1 MSLDTKFRPYR
12 YADVLGQRGT
22 VQILRQFVKAGAG
35 FYQSYLFAGPFGSG
49 KTTLGRI
56 LARALLCEAP
66 IEGEPCDACTSCR
79 SILDNGSSDN
89 FVEVDAATNSG
100 KADVKRITEE
110 IEYATFSGRR
120 RLYLFDEAHRLSQD
134 ALDALLKPMEETVG
148 DSEDKRLVCIFC
160 TTEPERMKATILS
173 RCAPAFYI
181 ETIKPE
187 VVADRLAYVC
197 DAEGIQYDRESLVLI
212 AERTECHIRD
222 CLKAVEGVS
231 MLGSVTLDTVKSYLH
246 LDLNQSYLDLLLA
259 LGGESF
265 APAATVL
272 RHLQGKASP
281 LTCYERLAELC
292 LMAYKF
298 HTGLDTNPPSYWD
311 RDALRQVGERH
322 GARLVELASFFASK
336 PSRASFSAL
345 ECDLLMSHNGQAV
358 VAPAVSAPVSVS
370 RVASQPSPTPVTPV
384 PAPHA
389 STPTPVTAAAPL
401 AGTVVVGGVKVDPR
415 AQRRADTNPQPQ
427 GLELSTKDFGSL
439 VARVVAELA
448 WTNGTVRH
456 G

>member
-1 MSLDTKFRPYR
+1 MSLDTKYRPYR

-22 VQILRQFVKAGAG
+22 VQILRQFVKTGAG

-66 IEGEPCDACTSCR
+66 VEGEPCDACTSCL

-89 FVEVDAATNSG
+89 FMEVDAATNSG

-110 IEYATFSGRR
+110 IDYATFSGRR

-148 DSEDKRLVCIFC
+148 DTEDKRLVCIFC

-187 VVADRLAYVC
+187 VVADRLVTVC
-197 DAEGIQYDRESLVLI
+197 EAEGIQYERDALVLI

-231 MLGSVTLDTVKSYLH
+231 MLGGVTLPTVKEYLH
-246 LDLNQSYLDLLLA
+246 LDLNQSYLDLLLG
-259 LGGESF
+259 LGGPSF
-265 APAATVL
+265 APVSAVL

-292 LMAYKF
+292 LMAYKY
-298 HTGLDTNPPSYWD
+298 HAGLDTNPPSYWD
-311 RDALRQVGERH
+311 RDALRQAGERH
-322 GARLVELASFFASK
+322 GVRLVELATFFASK
-336 PSRASFSAL
+336 PSKATFSAL
-345 ECDLLMSHNGQAV
+345 ECDLLLSHNGHVLAAP
-358 VAPAVSAPVSVS
+358 VAAAPVSVS
-370 RVASQPSPTPVTPV
+370 RSAPAAPAPSVVPTTSSPVTPSA
-384 PAPHA
+384 PAA
-389 STPTPVTAAAPL
+389 S
-401 AGTVVVGGVKVDPR
+401 VVVGGVKVDPR
-415 AQRRADTNPQPQ
+415 AQRREASPQPN
-427 GLELSTKDFGSL
+427 GLELSPAEFGGM
-439 VARVVAELA
+439 VARMVAELT
-448 WTNGTVRH
+448 WTSGTAKH

>member
-1 MSLDTKFRPYR
+1 MALDTRYRPST

-22 VQILRQFVKAGAG
+22 VTILRQFVKTGAG
-35 FYQSYLFAGPFGSG
+35 FHQSYLFAGPFGSG

-56 LARALLCEAP
+56 LARALLCEQP
-66 IEGEPCDACTSCR
+66 VDGEPCDACTSCR
-79 SILDNGSSDN
+79 SILDNGSSDT
-89 FVEVDAATNSG
+89 FIEVDAATNSG

-173 RCAPAFYI
+173 RCAPAFFI
-181 ETIKPE
+181 ETIKPDT
-187 VVADRLAYVC
+187 VADRLVHVC
-197 DAEGIQYDRESLVLI
+197 ETEGIAYEREALVLI

-231 MLGSVTLDTVKSYLH
+231 MLGGVTLETVKTYLH
-246 LDLNQSYLDLLLA
+246 LDLNQSYMTLLLA
-259 LGGESF
+259 LGSGDF
-265 APAATVL
+265 APASAVL
-272 RHLQGKASP
+272 RHLQGKASA

-298 HTGLDTNPPSYWD
+298 QMGLDTNPPSYWD
-311 RDALRQVGERH
+311 RDQLKQVGERH
-322 GARLVELASFFASK
+322 GARLVELASFFSSK
-336 PSRASFSAL
+336 PSRASYSAL
-345 ECDLLMSHNGQAV
+345 ECDLLMAHNGQAL
-358 VAPAVSAPVSVS
+358 VAPAAAAPVALAAASVAASPSAPV
-370 RVASQPSPTPVTPV
+370 AIPSATPPPPTTN
-384 PAPHA
+384 
-389 STPTPVTAAAPL
+389 SL
-401 AGTVVVGGVKVDPR
+401 GTVVAVGGVKVDPR
-415 AQRRADTNPQPQ
+415 AQRRADTVQPTT
-427 GLELSTKDFGSL
+427 GLELSPKDFGRL
-439 VARVVAELA
+439 VARMVEELA
-448 WTNGTVRH
+448 WTNGTAKH

>member
-1 MSLDTKFRPYR
+1 MARLIRRSAPWAAPVY
-12 YADVLGQRGT
+12 DVTVAGT
-22 VQILRQFVKAGAG
+22 HSF
-35 FYQSYLFAGPFGSG
+35 FAASGPTPSKGV
-49 KTTLGRI
+49 
-56 LARALLCEAP
+56 LAHNC
-66 IEGEPCDACTSCR
+66 
-79 SILDNGSSDN
+79 
-89 FVEVDAATNSG
+89 
-100 KADVKRITEE
+100 
-110 IEYATFSGRR
+110 
-120 RLYLFDEAHRLSQD
+120 HRLSAD

-160 TTEPERMKATILS
+160 TTEPEKVKGTILS

-187 VVADRLAYVC
+187 VVADRLAIVC
-197 DAEGIQYDRESLVLI
+197 DAEGIAYERDALVLI

-231 MLGSVTLDTVKSYLH
+231 MLGGALSDTVKSYLH

-259 LGGESF
+259 LGGDSF
-265 APAATVL
+265 APAAKVL

-311 RDALRQVGERH
+311 RDALKQVGDRH
-322 GARLVELASFFASK
+322 GARLIELASFFSSK
-336 PSRASFSAL
+336 PSRASYSAL

-358 VAPAVSAPVSVS
+358 VAPAVQAPVSVS
-370 RVASQPSPTPVTPV
+370 RAPINSVTPEASAPAPASV
-384 PAPHA
+384 PA
-389 STPTPVTAAAPL
+389 AP
-401 AGTVVVGGVKVDPR
+401 AVGTVIVGGVKVDPR
-415 AQRRADTNPQPQ
+415 AQRRAESNPQPQ
-427 GLELSTKDFGSL
+427 GFGLSTKDFGSL
-439 VARVVAELA
+439 LAKVVAELT
-448 WTNGTVRH
+448 WTNGTAKH

>member
-1 MSLDTKFRPYR
+1 MALDTRYRPNTYT
-12 YADVLGQRGT
+12 DVLGQRGT
-22 VQILRQFVKAGAG
+22 VQILRQFVKTGAG
-35 FYQSYLFAGPFGSG
+35 FHQSYLFAGPFGSG

-66 IEGEPCDACTSCR
+66 VEGDPCDACTSCR
-79 SILDNGSSDN
+79 SIIENGTSEN

-100 KADVKRITEE
+100 KADVKKITEE
-110 IEYATFSGRR
+110 IGYATFSGRR
-120 RLYLFDEAHRLSQD
+120 RLYLFDESHRLSQD
-134 ALDALLKPMEETVG
+134 ALDALLKPMEESVG
-148 DSEDKRLVCIFC
+148 GTEDKRLVCIFC

-181 ETIKPE
+181 ETIKPD

-197 DAEGIQYDRESLVLI
+197 DTEGITYERDALILI

-231 MLGSVTLDTVKSYLH
+231 MLGGVTLESVKTYLH
-246 LDLNQSYLDLLLA
+246 LDLNQSYLDLILA

-265 APAATVL
+265 VPAANVL

-298 HTGLDTNPPSYWD
+298 HAGLDTNPPSYWD
-311 RDALRQVGERH
+311 REALKQVGAMH
-322 GARLVELASFFASK
+322 SSRLIELAAFFSAK
-336 PSRASFSAL
+336 PSRASFSAF
-345 ECDLLMSHNGQAV
+345 ECDLLMAHNGQVLTAPTA
-358 VAPAVSAPVSVS
+358 VAPTLSVRAP
-370 RVASQPSPTPVTPV
+370 APLQAPTTKIPSPSI
-384 PAPHA
+384 APSSHS
-389 STPTPVTAAAPL
+389 STPTPVL
-401 AGTVVVGGVKVDPR
+401 SAGTVVGGVKVDPR
-415 AQRRADTNPQPQ
+415 AQRRAEHAPQPN
-427 GLELSTKDFGSL
+427 GLEMPVKDFGGM
-439 VARVVAELA
+439 VAKMVAELT
-448 WTNGTVRH
+448 WTNGTAKH

>member
-1 MSLDTKFRPYR
+1 MALDTRYRPST

-22 VQILRQFVKAGAG
+22 VAILRQFVKTGAG
-35 FYQSYLFAGPFGSG
+35 FHQSYLFAGPFGSG

-56 LARALLCEAP
+56 LARALLCEQP
-66 IEGEPCDACTSCR
+66 VEGEPCDACTSCR

-89 FVEVDAATNSG
+89 FIEVDAATNSG

-134 ALDALLKPMEETVG
+134 ALDALLKPMEESVG

-173 RCAPAFYI
+173 RCAPAFFI

-187 VVADRLAYVC
+187 TVADRLVTVC
-197 DAEGIQYDRESLVLI
+197 EAEGIQYERDALVLI

-231 MLGSVTLDTVKSYLH
+231 MLGGVTLPTVKEYLH
-246 LDLNQSYLDLLLA
+246 LDLNQSYMGLLLA
-259 LGGESF
+259 LGSGDF
-265 APAATVL
+265 APAAAVL
-272 RHLQGKASP
+272 RHLQGKASA

-298 HTGLDTNPPSYWD
+298 HAGLDPNPPSYWD
-311 RDALRQVGERH
+311 RDQLKQVGERH
-322 GARLVELASFFASK
+322 SARLIELASFFSSK

-345 ECDLLMSHNGQAV
+345 ECDLLMAHTGQAL
-358 VAPAVSAPVSVS
+358 VAPATMAPVPVAFAAPQPAPVSTATPS
-370 RVASQPSPTPVTPV
+370 APSPPQT
-384 PAPHA
+384 APIL
-389 STPTPVTAAAPL
+389 V
-401 AGTVVVGGVKVDPR
+401 GTVVVGGVKVDPR
-415 AQRRADTNPQPQ
+415 AQRRAETVQQPT
-427 GLELSTKDFGSL
+427 GLELSHKEFGSL
-439 VARVVAELA
+439 VARMVAELA
-448 WTNGTVRH
+448 WTNGTAKH